1 MLSEECINNQ
11 LIPADILKKN
21 KFKSDWP
28 FNKRKRHRCPHHRQP
43 FDEDSEED
51 SYNILNQSDS
61 SEDSD
66 EMSEDEDISNPGGGH
81 RVRGSSTPRHE
92 HSSPKLN

>member
-11 LIPADILKKN
+11 LIPADILKKS

-28 FNKRKRHRCPHHRQP
+28 FNRRKRGHRCPNNRHH

-66 EMSEDEDISNPGGGH
+66 EMSEDEDISNMEQELEQMELQ
-81 RVRGSSTPRHE
+81 RMEEESYLSI
-92 HSSPKLN
+92 S